1 MSKIQFTINFE
12 TNLKHKFEIFLNR
25 YESEI
30 NCKLTNLKINKYHK
44 IDGQYQAIFLVDKI
58 FNNKELLI
66 YDVLKMA
73 NQLWSTGY
81 YKWTFHGPFETDT
94 LHFECILNIEDD
106 DQPLKW
112 AHLELIYD

>member
-1 MSKIQFTINFE
+1 MSKIKFTINFE
-12 TNLKHKFEIFLNR
+12 TNLKHKFEKYLTR

-30 NCKLTNLKINKYHK
+30 KCKLMSLKIDKYYK
-44 IDGQYQAIFLVDKI
+44 IDGQYQATFLVD
-58 FNNKELLI
+58 NNFDSKELLI
-66 YDVLKMA
+66 YEILRMA

-81 YKWTFHGPFETDT
+81 YKWTFHGPFESNN

-112 AHLELIYD
+112 AHIELIHD